1 MLLDVVLVALTGDD
15 LDQQAERCV
24 VPVGVLKGRPG
35 IVCELDVLGLGN
47 LTLQRIV
54 AGVQFGTRSPC
65 PPMSGFALTWFQ

>member
-24 VPVGVLKGRPG
+24 VPVGVLKRSSG

-47 LTLQRIV
+47 PSRSNASSPVSVREHVVHARRCRGYYL
-54 AGVQFGTRSPC
+54 VQ
-65 PPMSGFALTWFQ
+65 